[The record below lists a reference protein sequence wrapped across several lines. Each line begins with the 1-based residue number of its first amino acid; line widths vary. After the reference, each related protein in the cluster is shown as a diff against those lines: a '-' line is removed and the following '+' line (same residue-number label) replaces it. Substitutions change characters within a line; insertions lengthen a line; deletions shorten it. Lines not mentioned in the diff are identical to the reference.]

1 MGKNIGYYPKGP
13 KNQHKM
19 MATGEG
25 LKKANTS
32 DKETVP
38 SPWGQG
44 QKSFEGRTN
53 ISSGSTG
60 SGNSTKIPKSTTVP
74 DAKGPRG
81 HSVPKSTM
89 TPA

>member
-25 LKKANTS
+25 LQKANTR

-38 SPWGQG
+38 SPWGHG
-44 QKSFEGRTN
+44 TSHPGKTHKSGT
-53 ISSGSTG
+53 STG
-60 SGNSTKIPKSTTVP
+60 SGHRHGVP
-74 DAKGPRG
+74 D
-81 HSVPKSTM
+81 STF
-89 TPA
+89 TKA